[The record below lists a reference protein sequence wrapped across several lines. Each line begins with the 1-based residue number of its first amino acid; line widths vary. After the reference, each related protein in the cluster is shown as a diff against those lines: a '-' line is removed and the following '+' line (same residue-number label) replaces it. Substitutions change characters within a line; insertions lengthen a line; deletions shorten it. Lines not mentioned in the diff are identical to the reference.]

1 MKRKPIDYRFGLYS
15 ECYVNSN
22 DPKFKVDHH
31 GRISKYENIFA
42 KGYTPIWLEEVLV
55 IRKFKITVPWT
66 YVVNNVKDE
75 EIVESFYE
83 NNFFLRIKNR
93 KSN

>member
-1 MKRKPIDYRFGLYS
+1 MKRKPIDYRSGLYS

-22 DPKFKVDHH
+22 DPNLKL
-31 GRISKYENIFA
+31 IIM
-42 KGYTPIWLEEVLV
+42 EEYQNTKTFLLRDILRLV

-75 EIVESFYE
+75 EIVESFYG